1 MVSSK
6 VIVPHGFTVYQSI
19 KQVHYVSLFSSF
31 FYFRLLLGIK
41 FNHGSWRCH
50 LSTALGNHLA
60 HNTACY
66 RPSGGGNMQ
75 SPVRIYLAIQRML

>member
-1 MVSSK
+1 ME
-6 VIVPHGFTVYQSI
+6 FFFDYVYFINQSI
-19 KQVHYVSLFSSF
+19 KQVHYISLLSSF
-31 FYFRLLLGIK
+31 SYFRLILGIK

-66 RPSGGGNMQ
+66 RSSCWGNMQ
-75 SPVRIYLAIQRML
+75 YPVRVYLAIQRML